1 MFRYNNGILI
11 TNDNCIGCNYCISQ
25 CSIMGANISATRNG
39 KKIIAI
45 DSDKCNH
52 CGKCIALCIH
62 DAREYVDD
70 IDQFY
75 EELNNGE
82 KISLIVDPSFY
93 FTFGENAGKIL
104 QYYKS
109 IGIDKIYDSTFGT
122 EISLWGTVKYL
133 KDNYDKSPREKAF
146 IVNNCPAF
154 INVVEMKY
162 PQLMS
167 KVIPIQSGPICTAI
181 YVHKYL
187 KDTNKIAYLGP
198 CIAKKDEIETKNT
211 HGNINF
217 NLTYHHIW
225 QKIKDVDFSKF
236 DSYKSDLECVGF
248 GRFAIRTGFYKTLIS
263 RFFSVKDITMVHSGA
278 GDPTFKRILMYS
290 DSNYENL
297 QPLLCEVYACQQ
309 GCFEGPGTETSV
321 YQKGENFSLFL
332 KEFKE
337 YFDSFG
343 DSTTDY
349 KESTKLLFE
358 RFKDFD
364 INDFKREFTERYIQ
378 PYHIADSVYEDI
390 FNAMLKTTEEKRHID
405 CGMCGYKTCKNMATA
420 IAYSYN
426 KKENCIHYMND
437 EMMHRLYTDTVAN
450 CPNKEAFV
458 EKVKSVI
465 EQNPKKKYR
474 LYCGDINKY
483 KVINE
488 LFGSDIGDAVLRT
501 ISAKLA
507 AVLGNNAWYARITSG
522 QFAFFMEETIE
533 NIQKIINLKSFDCT
547 SLGINYPIT
556 MRFGYYSMSE
566 NIDDKNYNVMN
577 MINSAI
583 LAMDQ
588 RVTQQENTYSAF
600 SQSLKQK
607 QHDEA
612 RLSTLMKSAL
622 DNNEFVLWFQPQYS
636 SATNK
641 LVGAEAL
648 CRWINKDGQIISPSV
663 FIPVTEKNGFIRY
676 LDKEIWRKAFSMLR
690 RWIDEGYEPVPIS
703 INVSRVS
710 LESDGIYYTIKYLK
724 DEYHIPPELVH
735 FEITESAY
743 IEDEGHFL
751 QRINLI
757 RSLGFKIAMD
767 DFGSGYSSLNSLK
780 DIPIDIIKLDMGFLN
795 DSSGLNSIASEEN
808 NAPSVPVEHDDIKIQ
823 NRGGTIIS
831 SVIRMAQK
839 LKYITIAEGVENE
852 AQVNFLKSIGCD
864 IIQGFLYAKPM
875 PEEAFIKIL
884 KEKDKQF
891 DIQASVQQGRF
902 DIARFINPTT
912 QESYVFDNF
921 VGAALIV
928 EYNLSKAHTTIL
940 RTNNQAKELFG
951 VADRPF
957 DVINN
962 LFSRFTQSVNGKAL
976 KAAFEKA
983 TETQDEVKCEVRI
996 HNLSKHDI
1004 KHIRSHIWQINTN
1017 KQSFVFYVMFEDIS
1031 EYKLLE
1037 ESLDKK

>member
-1 MFRYNNGILI
+1 MFRFNNGILI

-25 CSIMGANISATRNG
+25 CSIMGANISTTRNG

-62 DAREYVDD
+62 NAREFLDD
-70 IDQFY
+70 NEQFFTD
-75 EELNNGE
+75 LKNGE
-82 KISLIVDPSFY
+82 KISLVIDPSFY
-93 FTFGENAGKIL
+93 YTFGDLAPKITG
-104 QYYKS
+104 YFKS
-109 IGIDKIYDSTFGT
+109 LGIDKVYDSSFGS
-122 EISLWGTVKYL
+122 EINIWATVKYL
-133 KDNYDKSPREKAF
+133 KDNYDKPANEKAF
-146 IVNNCPAF
+146 VVNNCPAF

-167 KVIPIQSGPICTAI
+167 KVIPIQSGPLCTAI

-187 KDTNKIAYLGP
+187 KDTNKLAYLGP

-211 HGNINF
+211 NGNINF

-225 QKIKDVDFSKF
+225 QKIKDIDFSKF
-236 DSYKSDLECVGF
+236 KPYESDLDSIGF

-263 RFFSVKDITMVHSGA
+263 RFFSVKDLCMVHSGA
-278 GDPTFKRILMYS
+278 GDPTFKRMLMYS
-290 DSNYENL
+290 DSDYENL

-309 GCFEGPGTETSV
+309 GCFEGPGTESSV
-321 YQKGENFSLFL
+321 YEKGENFSRFID
-332 KEFKE
+332 EFQG

-343 DSTTDY
+343 DITTDY
-349 KESTKLLFE
+349 KESTKYLFE
-358 RFKDFD
+358 KFKDFD
-364 INDFKREFTERYIQ
+364 IQDFKREFTERYIQ
-378 PYHIADSVYEDI
+378 PYHIPDSVYDDI
-390 FNAMLKTTEEKRHID
+390 FNSMLKTTEEKRHID

-437 EMMHRLYTDTVAN
+437 EMRHRLYTDTVAN

-458 EKVKSVI
+458 EKVQSVI
-465 EQNPKKKYR
+465 EQNPDKKYR

-488 LFGSDIGDAVLRT
+488 LFGSDIGDAVLRA
-501 ISAKLA
+501 ISSKLGEI
-507 AVLGNNAWYARITSG
+507 LKGIGWWARITSG
-522 QFAFFMEETIE
+522 QFAFFVEETID

-547 SLGINYPIT
+547 DLGINYPIT
-556 MRFGYYSMSE
+556 MRFGFYSMQE
-566 NIDDKNYNVMN
+566 NSDEKNHNVMN

-600 SQSLKQK
+600 TQSIKQK
-607 QHDEA
+607 QHEEA

-622 DNNEFVLWFQPQYS
+622 DNNEFVLWFQPQFATS
-636 SATNK
+636 SNK

-648 CRWINKDGQIISPSV
+648 CRWINKDGQIISPSI

-690 RWIDEGYEPVPIS
+690 RWIDEGYDPVPIS
-703 INVSRVS
+703 INISRVS
-710 LESDGIYYTIKYLK
+710 LESEGIYYTIKYLK
-724 DEYHIPPELVH
+724 DEYKIPPELVH

-743 IEDEGHFL
+743 IGDEGNFL
-751 QRINLI
+751 QRINQI

-780 DIPIDIIKLDMGFLN
+780 DIPIDIIKLDMGFLTNN
-795 DSSGLNSIASEEN
+795 DFSTEN
-808 NAPSVPVEHDDIKIQ
+808 LKSPES

-831 SVIRMAQK
+831 SVIHMAQK
-839 LKYITIAEGVENE
+839 LKYITVAEGVEIPE
-852 AQVNFLKSIGCD
+852 QVQFLKSIGCD
-864 IIQGFLYAKPM
+864 IIQGFLFAKPM

-891 DIQASVQQGRF
+891 EIKSEQMMKQGQF

-912 QESYVFDNF
+912 QESYIFDNF

-928 EYNLSKAHTTIL
+928 EYNPAKARTIIL
-940 RTNNQAKELFG
+940 RTNLKAKELFG
-951 VADRPF
+951 VADRSF
-957 DVINN
+957 EVIND

-976 KAAFEKA
+976 KKAFEEAGK
-983 TETQDEVKCEVRI
+983 TKDEVKCEVRI
-996 HNLSKHDI
+996 HNLTKHDV
-1004 KHIRSHIWQINTN
+1004 KHIRAHLWQINNNMQT
-1017 KQSFVFYVMFEDIS
+1017 YVVYILFEDIT
-1031 EYKLLE
+1031 EFKLLE
-1037 ESLDKK
+1037 ESITKK

>member
-1 MFRYNNGILI
+1 MLRFNNGILI

-62 DAREYVDD
+62 EAREYLDD
-70 IDQFY
+70 IDEFY
-75 EELNNGE
+75 TDLQNGE

-93 FTFGENAGKIL
+93 FTFVDNPEKIL
-104 QYYKS
+104 QYFHS
-109 IGIDKIYDSTFGT
+109 IGVEKIYDSTFGS
-122 EISLWGTVKYL
+122 EISIWGTVKYL
-133 KDNYDKSPREKAF
+133 KDNYDKPAKEKAF

-167 KVIPIQSGPICTAI
+167 KVIPVQSGPICTAI

-211 HGNINF
+211 FGNLNY

-236 DSYKSDLECVGF
+236 EPYKSDLESIGF

-263 RFFSVKDITMVHSGA
+263 RFFSVKDLCMVHSGA

-290 DSNYENL
+290 DSDYENL

-321 YQKGENFSLFL
+321 YKKGENFSRFI
-332 KEFKE
+332 KEFKN

-343 DSTTDY
+343 DMTTDY
-349 KESTKLLFE
+349 KESTKYLFDK
-358 RFKDFD
+358 FKDFD
-364 INDFKREFTERYIQ
+364 LNDFTRNFSERYIQ
-378 PYHIADSVYEDI
+378 PYHIPDSVYDDI
-390 FNAMLKTTEEKRHID
+390 FNAMLKTTEDKRHID

-437 EMMHRLYTDTVAN
+437 EMHKRLYTDTVAN

-458 EKVKSVI
+458 EKVKSLI
-465 EQNPKKKYR
+465 TQNPDKKYR

-501 ISAKLA
+501 IARRIEDL
-507 AVLGNNAWYARITSG
+507 LDGNGWYARITSG
-522 QFAFFMEETIE
+522 QFAIFIEETID

-556 MRFGYYSMSE
+556 MRFGFYSMQE
-566 NIDDKNYNVMN
+566 NTDEKNMSVMN

-583 LAMDQ
+583 LAMDL
-588 RVTQQENTYSAF
+588 RVTQQENTYSGYTKN
-600 SQSLKQK
+600 LKQK
-607 QHDEA
+607 QHEEA
-612 RLSTLMKSAL
+612 KLSTLMKSAL

-636 SATNK
+636 TSSGK

-648 CRWINKDGQIISPSV
+648 CRWINKEGQIISPSI

-676 LDKEIWRKAFSMLR
+676 LDKEIWRKAFSMVR
-690 RWIDEGYEPVPIS
+690 RWIDEGYDPIPIS
-703 INVSRVS
+703 INISRVS
-710 LESDGIYYTIKYLK
+710 LESDGIFYTIKYLK
-724 DEYHIPPELVH
+724 DEYHIPPELIH

-743 IEDEGHFL
+743 IGDEGNFL
-751 QRINLI
+751 QRINQI

-795 DSSGLNSIASEEN
+795 DSDNGEN
-808 NAPSVPVEHDDIKIQ
+808 KETEKQI

-839 LKYITIAEGVENE
+839 LRYITIAEGVEKE
-852 AQVNFLKSIGCD
+852 EQAQFLKSIGCD
-864 IIQGFLYAKPM
+864 IIQGFLYSKPM
-875 PEEAFIKIL
+875 PEDAFIKLL
-884 KEKDKQF
+884 KEKDKEFELKSSQRQEQF
-891 DIQASVQQGRF
+891 E
-902 DIARFINPTT
+902 IARFINPTT
-912 QESYVFDNF
+912 QESFVFDHF
-921 VGAALIV
+921 VGPALIV
-928 EYNLSKAHTTIL
+928 EYNMAKSQTTIL

-951 VADRPF
+951 VAERPF
-957 DVINN
+957 EVINN
-962 LFSRFTQSVNGKAL
+962 LFSRFTQSKNGKAL
-976 KAAFEKA
+976 KAAFEEAGK
-983 TETQDEVKCEVRI
+983 TSEEVKCEVRI
-996 HNLSKHDI
+996 HNLSKHDV
-1004 KHIRSHIWQINTN
+1004 KHIRSHIWQICTN
-1017 KQSFVFYVMFEDIS
+1017 SQSYVFYVLFEDIS
-1031 EYKLLE
+1031 EFKLLE
-1037 ESLDKK
+1037 ESLNK

>member
-1 MFRYNNGILI
+1 MFRFNNGILI

-62 DAREYVDD
+62 NAREYVDD
-70 IDQFY
+70 TDEFFQA
-75 EELNNGE
+75 LNNGE
-82 KISLIVDPSFY
+82 NISLVIDPSFY
-93 FTFGENAGKIL
+93 FTFGDLAGKIT
-104 QYYKS
+104 QYFRS
-109 IGIDKIYDSTFGT
+109 IGIKKVYDSSFGS
-122 EISLWGTVKYL
+122 EISIWATVKYL
-133 KDNYDKSPREKAF
+133 KDNYDKPAKDKAF
-146 IVNNCPAF
+146 IVNTCPAF

-162 PQLMS
+162 PQLMK
-167 KVIPIQSGPICTAI
+167 KVIPVQSGPFCTAI
-181 YVHKYL
+181 YAHKYL
-187 KDTNKIAYLGP
+187 NDTNKIAYLGP
-198 CIAKKDEIETKNT
+198 CIAKKDEIITKNT
-211 HGNINF
+211 HNSINY
-217 NLTYHHIW
+217 NLTFNHIW
-225 QKIKDVDFSKF
+225 QKIKDTDFSQYE
-236 DSYKSDLECVGF
+236 DYYSDIKPIGF
-248 GRFAIRTGFYKTLIS
+248 GRFTIRTGFYKTMIS
-263 RFFSVKDITMVHSGA
+263 RFFSVKDISMVHSGA
-278 GDPTFKRILMYS
+278 GDPTFKRILMYINS
-290 DSNYENL
+290 EYENL
-297 QPLLCEVYACQQ
+297 QPLLAEVYACTK
-309 GCFEGPGTETSV
+309 GCFEGPGTETSC
-321 YQKGENFSLFL
+321 YKDGENFSRFL
-332 KEFKE
+332 LEFKK
-337 YFDSFG
+337 YFDQFG
-343 DSTTDY
+343 NNTTDY
-349 KESTKLLFE
+349 KESTKNLFE
-358 RFKDFD
+358 SFK
-364 INDFKREFTERYIQ
+364 EFTYEDFHRDFSDRYIQ
-378 PYHIADSVYEDI
+378 PYHIPDSVYNDI
-390 FNAMLKTTEEKRHID
+390 FNSMLKTKEEKRHID

-420 IAYSYN
+420 IAYSYT

-437 EMMHRLYTDTVAN
+437 EMRHRLYTDSVAN
-450 CPNKEAFV
+450 CPNRQAFT
-458 EKVKSVI
+458 EKVTSLL
-465 EQNPKKKYR
+465 EQNPDKNYR

-488 LFGSDIGDAVLRT
+488 LFGNDIGDAVLRT
-501 ISAKLA
+501 ISTKLGE
-507 AVLGNNAWYARITSG
+507 VLGPDAWYARITSG
-522 QFAFFMEETIE
+522 QFAFLIEETID
-533 NIQKIINLKSFDCT
+533 NIQKIINLKSFDCS

-556 MRFGYYSMSE
+556 MRFGFYSMQE
-566 NIDDKNYNVMN
+566 NADKNDHNVNN

-600 SQSLKQK
+600 TQSLKQK

-636 SATNK
+636 TATNK

-648 CRWINKDGQIISPSV
+648 CRWINKEGQIISPSI

-690 RWIDEGYEPVPIS
+690 RWIDEGYEPVPVS
-703 INVSRVS
+703 INISRVS
-710 LESDGIYYTIKYLK
+710 LESEGIYYTIKYLK
-724 DEYHIPPELVH
+724 DEYQIPPELVH

-743 IEDEGHFL
+743 IGDEGNFL
-751 QRINLI
+751 QRINQI

-795 DSSGLNSIASEEN
+795 DSNGLLPPDNSNTQQSTEKGPQTSLI
-808 NAPSVPVEHDDIKIQ
+808 

-839 LKYITIAEGVENE
+839 LKYITIAEGVEKE
-852 AQVNFLKSIGCD
+852 EQALFLKSIGCD

-875 PEEAFIKIL
+875 PEDAYIKLL
-884 KEKDKQF
+884 KEKEKQF
-891 DIQASVQQGRF
+891 EFKSECQQGQF
-902 DIARFINPTT
+902 EIARFINPTT
-912 QESYVFDNF
+912 QESYVFDHF

-928 EYNLSKAHTTIL
+928 EYNMKKAQTTIL

-951 VADRPF
+951 VAERPF

-962 LFSRFTQSVNGKAL
+962 LFSRFTRSINGKSL
-976 KAAFEKA
+976 KYAFEEA
-983 TETQDEVKCEVRI
+983 TKNQNEVKCEVRI
-996 HNLSKHDI
+996 HSLSSHDV

-1017 KQSFVFYVMFEDIS
+1017 GTSYVFYVMFEDIS

-1037 ESLDKK
+1037 ESLEKD

>member
-1 MFRYNNGILI
+1 MFRFNNGILI

-25 CSIMGANISATRNG
+25 CSIMGANISATRDG

-52 CGKCIALCIH
+52 CGKCITLCIH
-62 DAREYVDD
+62 EAREYVDD
-70 IDQFY
+70 IDSFY
-75 EELNNGE
+75 NDLQNGE

-93 FTFGENAGKIL
+93 FTFGDNAEKIL
-104 QYYKS
+104 QYFHS
-109 IGIDKIYDSTFGT
+109 IGVQKIYDSTFGS

-133 KDNYDKSPREKAF
+133 KDNYDKPAKEKAF

-162 PQLMS
+162 PQLIS
-167 KVIPIQSGPICTAI
+167 KVIPIQSGPLCTAI

-187 KDTNKIAYLGP
+187 EDTNKLAYLGP

-211 HGNINF
+211 NGNINY

-225 QKIKDVDFSKF
+225 QKIKDVDFSRF
-236 DSYKSDLECVGF
+236 EPYKSDLDSIGF
-248 GRFAIRTGFYKTLIS
+248 GRFAIRTGFYKTLIA
-263 RFFSVKDITMVHSGA
+263 RFFSVKDTTMVHSGA
-278 GDPTFKRILMYS
+278 GDPTFKRILMYAES
-290 DSNYENL
+290 DYDNI

-321 YQKGENFSLFL
+321 YRKGENFSRFL
-332 KEFKE
+332 KDFKE
-337 YFDSFG
+337 YFESFG
-343 DSTTDY
+343 EQTTDY
-349 KESTKLLFE
+349 KESTKFLFDK
-358 RFKDFD
+358 FKDFD
-364 INDFKREFTERYIQ
+364 IQDFKRNFTERYIQ
-378 PYHIADSVYEDI
+378 PYHISDSVYDDI
-390 FNAMLKTTEEKRHID
+390 FNAMLKNTEEKRHID
-405 CGMCGYKTCKNMATA
+405 CGMCGYKTCKSMATA

-437 EMMHRLYTDTVAN
+437 EMRHRLYTDTVAN
-450 CPNKEAFV
+450 CPNKEAFI
-458 EKVKSVI
+458 EKVSSVI
-465 EQNPKKKYR
+465 TQNPKKKYR

-501 ISAKLA
+501 ISQKLGE
-507 AVLGNNAWYARITSG
+507 LLDGNGWYARITSG
-522 QFAFFMEETIE
+522 QFAFFIEETIE
-533 NIQKIINLKSFDCT
+533 NIQKINNLKSFDCT

-556 MRFGYYSMSE
+556 MRFGYYSMQDNPDEKDIS
-566 NIDDKNYNVMN
+566 VMN

-583 LAMDQ
+583 LAMDL
-588 RVTQQENTYSAF
+588 RVTQQENTYNGYTKA
-600 SQSLKQK
+600 LKKK

-612 RLSTLMKSAL
+612 KLSTLMKSAL

-636 SATNK
+636 TSSNK

-648 CRWINKDGQIISPSV
+648 CRWINKEGQIISPSI

-676 LDKEIWRKAFSMLR
+676 LDKEIWRKAFSMVR
-690 RWIDEGYEPVPIS
+690 RWIDAGYDPVPVS
-703 INVSRVS
+703 INISRVS

-724 DEYHIPPELVH
+724 DEYHIPPELIH

-743 IEDEGHFL
+743 IGDEGNFL
-751 QRINLI
+751 QRINQI

-795 DSSGLNSIASEEN
+795 DTTNLSKIAEQEEDPSHILDGSSSI
-808 NAPSVPVEHDDIKIQ
+808 VD
-823 NRGGTIIS
+823 RGGTIIS

-839 LKYITIAEGVENE
+839 LKYITVAEGVEKE
-852 AQVNFLKSIGCD
+852 EQVQFLKSIGCD

-875 PEEAFIKIL
+875 PEDAFIKIL
-884 KEKDKQF
+884 KEKDKEKQIEIKTERPEGQF
-891 DIQASVQQGRF
+891 Q
-902 DIARFINPTT
+902 IARFINPTT
-912 QESYVFDNF
+912 QESYIFDHF
-921 VGAALIV
+921 VGAAIII
-928 EYNLSKAHTTIL
+928 EYNVAKAHTTIM

-962 LFSRFTQSVNGKAL
+962 LFSRFIRSKNGKQF
-976 KAAFEKA
+976 KAALEKA
-983 TETQDEVKCEVRI
+983 TQTFDEAKCEVRI
-996 HNLSKHDI
+996 HNLSKHDV
-1004 KHIRSHIWQINTN
+1004 KHIRSHIWQITTN
-1017 KQSFVFYVMFEDIS
+1017 KQNYVFYILFEDIS
-1031 EYKLLE
+1031 EYRLLE
-1037 ESLDKK
+1037 ESINKE